1 MAGGESMRFKA
12 GDRVKIK
19 SLDWYNKNK
28 DEEGDII
35 EAFFNKDRVKFCG
48 TIQVIDGE
56 GFYSKKGLILYC
68 IEDAD
73 EMIGEEAIEGLAED
87 LTHEEK
93 PSEFPEA
100 VLLNGADVMRAL
112 KQVDMT
118 KAITEKTIK
127 EAEEYDKRKERMR
140 ELYKGEQWSHEFKC
154 PDGYEFLD
162 EKGNVIEA
170 KKIVLEKKKP
180 KWPKS
185 YSKCLEILGYH
196 STNLMVVGVPEDYA
210 KASHE
215 EKKFTLLTLQ
225 FWRLLVC
232 RDAYWKIAGDEMGLG
247 KPWKPNWDKCNGMKY
262 CIYPVLNHIR
272 HDAMVHQE
280 YENRILAFPT
290 KEMRDAFYENFKE
303 LINNCKELL

>member
-35 EAFFNKDRVKFCG
+35 EAFFNKDRAKFCG

-140 ELYKGEQWSHEFKC
+140 ELYKGEQWSHEFGC
-154 PDGYEFLD
+154 PDGYEFRD

-170 KKIVLEKKKP
+170 KTIVLEKKKMGY
-180 KWPKS
+180 PKS
-185 YSKCLEILGYH
+185 YEECLKVLGYDDREVYCIFH
-196 STNLMVVGVPEDYA
+196 TGADE
-210 KASHE
+210 
-215 EKKFTLLTLQ
+215 TLFEALY
-225 FWRLLVC
+225 RLKVC
-232 RDAYWKIAGDEMGLG
+232 RDAYWKIAGKWKLEYPFNTARYVITNSRGFVG
-247 KPWKPNWDKCNGMKY
+247 K
-262 CIYPVLNHIR
+262 VLVY
-272 HDAMVHQE
+272 DAAKNYVLE
-280 YENRILAFPT
+280 FPT
-290 KEMRDAFYENFKE
+290 EEMRDAFYENFKK
-303 LINNCKELL
+303 LIEDCKELL